1 VYTHMCTSCEEGH
14 THVSVLHM
22 CPSYLLRRA
31 HTHTH
36 MSLLLA
42 KRGTH
47 MCPFYWLRG
56 THTCVPLNTKDTH
69 MCPYYLLRRTHTCV
83 PLNKKDTC
91 VMPFR
96 NLQANLT
103 IELLGSGPIIVA
115 AQLSLH
121 DAPIFR
127 LLLKIAVF

>member
-1 VYTHMCTSCEEGH
+1 MCTSCEEGH

-22 CPSYLLRRA
+22 CPSYLL
-31 HTHTH
+31 
-36 MSLLLA
+36 A
-42 KRGTH
+42 K
-47 MCPFYWLRG
+47 
-56 THTCVPLNTKDTH
+56 D
-69 MCPYYLLRRTHTCV
+69 THTCV

-103 IELLGSGPIIVA
+103 IELLGSGPIEVA